1 MDDKL
6 DCRFC
11 KHHCQKYEYGNG
23 DAEQNAV
30 HRKSEIVQIV
40 TCMIDN
46 RIVNPT
52 EAPKKCKD
60 KKIYSRLP
68 KHKEYTVTIKIDHN
82 ISDFESC
89 MLNGG
94 LRFGRANKQTLVEHV
109 LNRCFSAGVHEFNID
124 VDYEILDIDGEPKE
138 QIVRTV
144 KKPLLYKVESIF
156 GNKCGIPLFEL
167 YPNLKKI
174 CNQDGYYEV
183 TGNADFKKLVDHT
196 AKHGSVRCDA
206 WEVKGIL
213 MTGYQFEIP
222 TLQIVDW
229 FFD

>member
-11 KHHCQKYEYGNG
+11 KHHCQTYEYGNG
-23 DAEQNAV
+23 DA
-30 HRKSEIVQIV
+30 KQIV

-46 RIVNPT
+46 RIVDPT

-60 KKIYSRLP
+60 KKIYSRIP
-68 KHKEYTVTIKIDHN
+68 RHKEYTVTIKIDHN
-82 ISDFESC
+82 ISDFDSC

>member
-11 KHHCQKYEYGNG
+11 KHHCQTYEYGNG
-23 DAEQNAV
+23 DA
-30 HRKSEIVQIV
+30 KQIV

-46 RIVNPT
+46 RIVDPT

-60 KKIYSRLP
+60 KKTYSRIP
-68 KHKEYTVTIKIDHN
+68 RHKEYTVTIKIDHN
-82 ISDFESC
+82 ISDFDSC

-144 KKPLLYKVESIF
+144 KKPLLYKGLIVHWLSLR
-156 GNKCGIPLFEL
+156 GLMPKNC
-167 YPNLKKI
+167 
-174 CNQDGYYEV
+174 
-183 TGNADFKKLVDHT
+183 
-196 AKHGSVRCDA
+196 R
-206 WEVKGIL
+206 VKRRRQSTLCCCLWHLIRMSL
-213 MTGYQFEIP
+213 TRP
-222 TLQIVDW
+222 TLRCCSRP
-229 FFD
+229 